1 MLAELQIENFALIEK
16 LELHLAP
23 GLNVVTG
30 ETGAGKSIIIDA
42 ISLLVGARASGD
54 YLREGA
60 ERGFVSGLF
69 YCQNLKGVEE
79 TLKELGLKPEEDGSV
94 LLVRELSRSG
104 RHSCRINGRPVTL
117 SMYQKI
123 GQHLVDIHGQHAY
136 QSLLRPAYQLKL
148 LDSFGGLSGLR
159 EEIEGIYNR
168 WRQTKR
174 ELEELCGDPGQRERQ
189 KDLLRFQIEEIDR
202 VAPKPGEEEELKQ
215 ELKILS
221 SAEEL
226 VKGAETAYT
235 YLFGGGA
242 GQPSAYD
249 LVARAAEILNS
260 MANLDSGLKKWIS
273 MLEEASLQVEE
284 VAKALRSYREAL
296 EFNPRR
302 LEEIEDRLETLRRLH
317 KKYGGTVEEILHFRE
332 EAAATLA
339 RLEQSEELASRLE
352 EECQNLLT
360 AYEEKAAELHR
371 LRLEAAQKLEKEIQ
385 AVLGELSMPAAKVS
399 IGVSYRAEP
408 GPAGKDE
415 VEFYFQPN
423 PGEGMYPLAEI
434 ASGGE
439 MARVM
444 LALKSILAGVDE
456 IPTLIFDEID
466 AGVGGQAARSVALH
480 LAHIGKKHQVLCV
493 THSAQLASLADRH
506 FNVNKVVKGDRTY
519 TLVSELKGKDRI
531 FELARLLS
539 GEASPTALKHAA
551 ELLDQAKAIKR
562 N

>member
-16 LELHLAP
+16 LDLQLGP

-30 ETGAGKSIIIDA
+30 ETGTGKSIIIDA
-42 ISLLVGARASGD
+42 IGLLVGARASGE

-60 ERGFVSGLF
+60 ERGCISGLF
-69 YCQNLKGVEE
+69 YGQDLKGLEE
-79 TLKELGLKPEEDGSV
+79 TLKELGVKPEDDGS
-94 LLVRELSRSG
+94 LLLTRELSRSG

-136 QSLLRPAYQLKL
+136 QSLLRPAYQLQL
-148 LDSFGGLSGLR
+148 LDSFAGLSLLRKEIGGLYS
-159 EEIEGIYNR
+159 R
-168 WRQTKR
+168 WRLVKR
-174 ELEELCGDPGQRERQ
+174 ELEDLYGDPLERERQ

-202 VAPKPGEEEELKQ
+202 AALKPGEEEELKQ
-215 ELKILS
+215 ELKILT

-226 VKGAETAYT
+226 AKGAEAVYT
-235 YLFGGGA
+235 HLFGGGVR
-242 GQPSAYD
+242 QTSAYD
-249 LVARAAEILNS
+249 LLAQAGEILAS
-260 MANLDSGLKKWIS
+260 MANLDPGLKKWMNI
-273 MLEEASLQVEE
+273 LEEASLQVEE

-296 EFNPRR
+296 EFDPKRV
-302 LEEIEDRLETLRRLH
+302 EEIEDRLETLRRLH
-317 KKYGGTVEEILHFRE
+317 KKYGRTLEEILHFRE
-332 EAAATLA
+332 EAAAALA

-352 EECQNLLT
+352 KESESLLA
-360 AYEEKAAELHR
+360 AYEEKATQLHH
-371 LRLEAAQKLEKEIQ
+371 LRLKAAKELEKEIQ
-385 AVLGELSMPAAKVS
+385 AVLQELAMPAAK
-399 IGVSYRAEP
+399 ITITLRWREEP
-408 GPAGKDE
+408 GPVGKDE

-423 PGEGMYPLAEI
+423 PGEGTYPLAQI

-444 LALKSILAGVDE
+444 LALKSILASVDE

-466 AGVGGQAARSVALH
+466 AGVSGQAARSVALR
-480 LAHIGKKHQVLCV
+480 LAHIGQKHQVLCV

-506 FNVNKVVKGDRTY
+506 FSVSKVIQGNRTY
-519 TLVSELKGKDRI
+519 TLVKELKGEERLL
-531 FELARLLS
+531 ELARLLA
-539 GEASPTALKHAA
+539 GEVSPTALKHAA

>member
-16 LELHLAP
+16 LKLNLGP

-42 ISLLVGARASGD
+42 IGLLVGARASGE

-60 ERGFVSGLF
+60 ERGCVSGLF
-69 YCQNLKGVEE
+69 YCQDLKGVEGI
-79 TLKELGLKPEEDGSV
+79 LKELGFKPEEDGS
-94 LLVRELSRSG
+94 LLLTRELSRSG

-136 QSLLRPAYQLKL
+136 QSLLRPTYQLQL
-148 LDSFGGLSGLR
+148 LDSFAGLTTLR
-159 EEIEGIYNR
+159 KEITEIYSR
-168 WRQTKR
+168 WRAVKH
-174 ELEELCGDPGQRERQ
+174 ELEELYGDPSERERQ

-202 VAPKPGEEEELKQ
+202 AAPKLGEEEELKQ
-215 ELKILS
+215 ELKILT

-226 VKGAETAYT
+226 ARGAEMVYT
-235 YLFGGGA
+235 HLFGGGVRQA
-242 GQPSAYD
+242 SAYD
-249 LVARAAEILNS
+249 LLAQAGEILIS
-260 MANLDSGLKKWIS
+260 MANLDPGLKKWVT

-296 EFNPRR
+296 EFDPKR
-302 LEEIEDRLETLRRLH
+302 LQEIEDRLETLRRLH
-317 KKYGGTVEEILHFRE
+317 RKYGRTLEDILRFRE

-352 EECQNLLT
+352 KESENLLSV
-360 AYEEKAAELHR
+360 YEEKAAKLHH
-371 LRLEAAQKLEKEIQ
+371 LRLKAAKELEKEIQ
-385 AVLGELSMPAAKVS
+385 VVLRELAMPAAKVT
-399 IGVSYRAEP
+399 IALRCREDP
-408 GPAGKDE
+408 GPVGKDE
-415 VEFYFQPN
+415 IEFYFQPN
-423 PGEGMYPLAEI
+423 PGEGTYPLAQI

-466 AGVGGQAARSVALH
+466 AGVGGQAARSVALR
-480 LAHIGKKHQVLCV
+480 LAHIGRKRQVLCV
-493 THSAQLASLADRH
+493 THSAQLASLADHH
-506 FNVNKVVKGDRTY
+506 FNVNKVVQGNRTY
-519 TLVSELKGKDRI
+519 TLVKELTGEERLL
-531 FELARLLS
+531 ELARLLS

>member
-16 LELHLAP
+16 LDLQLGP

-42 ISLLVGARASGD
+42 IGLLVGARASGE

-60 ERGFVSGLF
+60 ERGYVSGLF
-69 YCQNLKGVEE
+69 YCRNLKGVEE
-79 TLKELGLKPEEDGSV
+79 TLKELGVEPEEDGS
-94 LLVRELSRSG
+94 LLLMRELSRSG

-117 SMYQKI
+117 SMYQKV

-148 LDSFGGLSGLR
+148 LDSFAGLIDLR
-159 EEIEGIYNR
+159 KEIEGLYNR
-168 WRQTKR
+168 WRLIKR
-174 ELEELCGDPGQRERQ
+174 ELEELYGDPGERERQ

-202 VAPKPGEEEELKQ
+202 AAPKPGEEEELKQ
-215 ELKILS
+215 ELKILT

-226 VKGAETAYT
+226 AKGAEVAYT
-235 YLFGGGA
+235 CLFGGGREA
-242 GQPSAYD
+242 SAYD
-249 LVARAAEILNS
+249 LVAQAVEVLNS
-260 MANLDSGLKKWIS
+260 MVNLDPGLKKWIN

-296 EFNPRR
+296 EFNPKR

-317 KKYGGTVEEILHFRE
+317 RKYGRTLEEILRFRQ
-332 EAAATLA
+332 EAAATLSS
-339 RLEQSEELASRLE
+339 LEQSEELASRLE
-352 EECQNLLT
+352 KESEDLL
-360 AYEEKAAELHR
+360 ASYEEKAMRLHR
-371 LRLEAAQKLEKEIQ
+371 LRMEASQKLEEEIRN
-385 AVLGELSMPAAKVS
+385 VLRELAMPAAKVTIS
-399 IGVSYRAEP
+399 LSYRDEP

-423 PGEGMYPLAEI
+423 PGEGTYPLAQI

-506 FNVNKVVKGDRTY
+506 FSVNKVVQGNRTY
-519 TLVSELKGKDRI
+519 TLVKELKEEERI
-531 FELARLLS
+531 CELARLLS